1 MSDKFGVH
9 DWLPGPLKQG
19 APMPLSVSEL
29 TELYASNISLTED
42 EISELSCSLPYLGD
56 LLTPAQFVQ
65 LLQEGEDL
73 ARDAE
78 LTPSPARGEI
88 ELLREP
94 HQIRQ
99 DKFDSTMA
107 AVEDLCGPSSAKVV
121 MNLRSA
127 IRAKSPLEYEE
138 AHRRLADL
146 TKKTKVYKM
155 RIALIA
161 KLAQAAPNW
170 SAAITRRD
178 GVHGGGSI
186 PGDAAAAWQWR
197 QEQQEQQES
206 IETNKPLG

>member
-1 MSDKFGVH
+1 MSDKYGVH

-19 APMPLSVSEL
+19 APMPLSISEL

-42 EISELSCSLPYLGD
+42 EVSELSCSLPYLGD
-56 LLTPAQFVQ
+56 LLTPTQFVQ

-78 LTPSPARGEI
+78 SSSSAARGEVENI
-88 ELLREP
+88 REQR
-94 HQIRQ
+94 QIRQ
-99 DKFDSTMA
+99 DKFESTMA

-121 MNLRSA
+121 MSLRSA

-155 RIALIA
+155 RSVLVA

-170 SAAITRRD
+170 SAAIIRRD
-178 GVHGGGSI
+178 GVHAGGSI
-186 PGDAAAAWQWR
+186 PGDVAAAWQWR
-197 QEQQEQQES
+197 QEQQESSES
-206 IETNKPLG
+206 NKPQD